1 VGGIAFET
9 PDPKAV
15 LKGRLPE
22 FNLFSDRDKALE
34 TGVEVQIQVDT
45 GDGLN
50 VGTPIRYK
58 GLEVGKVDR
67 LELTAD
73 LKAVILYA
81 RILKASEH
89 IARAGSKFWVV
100 RPEVSLVRAANLDTL
115 VTGLYLDVQPAVS
128 AGSAVQTRFVAQMQA
143 PTESPSQK
151 GLKLVLSTAAR
162 GSIKPGV
169 AISYREVPVG
179 KVVDYELSATADRVL
194 LHVLIEPRYAPL
206 VRSATKFWNTSGVT
220 VDAGLFKGVKLRT
233 DSLESM
239 LEGGISFATPDNPQM
254 GGPARA
260 GQTFVLNSEPKDEWL
275 QWAPKI
281 ALGK

>member
-1 VGGIAFET
+1 
-9 PDPKAV
+9 
-15 LKGRLPE
+15 
-22 FNLFSDRDKALE
+22 
-34 TGVEVQIQVDT
+34 
-45 GDGLN
+45 
-50 VGTPIRYK
+50 
-58 GLEVGKVDR
+58 
-67 LELTAD
+67 
-73 LKAVILYA
+73 
-81 RILKASEH
+81 
-89 IARAGSKFWVV
+89 
-100 RPEVSLVRAANLDTL
+100 
-115 VTGLYLDVQPAVS
+115 
-128 AGSAVQTRFVAQMQA
+128 
-143 PTESPSQK
+143 
-151 GLKLVLSTAAR
+151 
-162 GSIKPGV
+162 
-169 AISYREVPVG
+169 VG